1 MKRVKLFALIS
12 LLFIGL
18 GHAWGAEATLTQ
30 AEIKKAT
37 AGGSY
42 AERAVEST
50 SGTWTGK
57 MIINTST
64 GFVQINKNS
73 NNYYLGS
80 PTFEGGVTKIVIT
93 TCNSTAS
100 GRTFYIMGN
109 TNTAQPT
116 NGTYGSGS
124 TSSSN
129 GTASIDITG
138 SPTNFYIYAN
148 GAAYISSV
156 TVTYTTSSGGVTY
169 TDNFFQQAGTHT
181 TPTCRGKRSRYVP
194 PAHPNKSHLHL
205 HETPI
210 KLVTRQ
216 CFNGSLHGF

>member
-42 AERAVEST
+42 AERTVEST

-116 NGTYGSGS
+116 SGTYGSGS
-124 TSSSN
+124 TSGSN

-156 TVTYTTSSGGVTY
+156 TVTYTTSSTGVTY
-169 TDNFFQQAGTHT
+169 TD
-181 TPTCRGKRSRYVP
+181 V
-194 PAHPNKSHLHL
+194 
-205 HETPI
+205 
-210 KLVTRQ
+210 
-216 CFNGSLHGF
+216 

>member
-18 GHAWGAEATLTQ
+18 GHAWGAEGTLTQ

-42 AERAVEST
+42 AERTVEST

-64 GFVQINKNS
+64 GFVQ
-73 NNYYLGS
+73 
-80 PTFEGGVTKIVIT
+80 
-93 TCNSTAS
+93 
-100 GRTFYIMGN
+100 
-109 TNTAQPT
+109 
-116 NGTYGSGS
+116 YGSGS
-124 TSSSN
+124 TSGSN

-148 GAAYISSV
+148 GAA
-156 TVTYTTSSGGVTY
+156 
-169 TDNFFQQAGTHT
+169 
-181 TPTCRGKRSRYVP
+181 
-194 PAHPNKSHLHL
+194 
-205 HETPI
+205 
-210 KLVTRQ
+210 
-216 CFNGSLHGF
+216 

>member
-18 GHAWGAEATLTQ
+18 GHAWGAETTLTQ

-42 AERAVEST
+42 EARSVTST

-57 MIINTST
+57 MIINTNT

-109 TNTAQPT
+109 TNTAQPSS
-116 NGTYGSGS
+116 GTYGSGS
-124 TSSSN
+124 TSGSN
-129 GTASIDITG
+129 GTATINVTG
-138 SPTNFYIYAN
+138 SPTSFYIYAN

-169 TDNFFQQAGTHT
+169 TDDFFQQAGTHT
-181 TPTCRGKRSRYVP
+181 TPTSG
-194 PAHPNKSHLHL
+194 
-205 HETPI
+205 
-210 KLVTRQ
+210 
-216 CFNGSLHGF
+216 

>member
-1 MKRVKLFALIS
+1 MNDNNIKTIYTMKRVKLFALIS

-18 GHAWGAEATLTQ
+18 GHAWGAEAILTQ

-42 AERAVEST
+42 AERTVEST
-50 SGTWTGK
+50 SGTWTGQ

-93 TCNSTAS
+93 TCNSTDS

-116 NGTYGSGS
+116 SGTMVQVVQVVPMGLLRLTLLVPQQIS
-124 TSSSN
+124 TYMLMVRR
-129 GTASIDITG
+129 I
-138 SPTNFYIYAN
+138 
-148 GAAYISSV
+148 
-156 TVTYTTSSGGVTY
+156 
-169 TDNFFQQAGTHT
+169 FQVL
-181 TPTCRGKRSRYVP
+181 P
-194 PAHPNKSHLHL
+194 L
-205 HETPI
+205 PI
-210 KLVTRQ
+210 LPLPVA
-216 CFNGSLHGF
+216 

>member
-18 GHAWGAEATLTQ
+18 GHAWGAETTLTQ

-37 AGGSY
+37 AGDSY
-42 AERAVEST
+42 EARSVTST

-64 GFVQINKNS
+64 GFVQINKNRS
-73 NNYYLGS
+73 NYYLGS

-116 NGTYGSGS
+116 SGTYGSGS
-124 TSSSN
+124 TSGSN
-129 GTASIDITG
+129 GTATINVTG
-138 SPTNFYIYAN
+138 SPTSFYIYAN

-169 TDNFFQQAGTHT
+169 TDDFFQQVGTHD
-181 TPTCRGKRSRYVP
+181 PRLVGVNEVGMY
-194 PAHPNKSHLHL
+194 HLRTL
-205 HETPI
+205 TKAIYISI
-210 KLVTRQ
+210 KLQ
-216 CFNGSLHGF
+216 